1 LRTIIPPAH
10 WLGIF
15 AGHHVQTKLDFAFKL
30 AYGFLEAVIFDGLT
44 RNLKGFSMGNK
55 PNETPALLII
65 DMVKDNFVESR
76 HLPITPFARA
86 VIQPLNILIGV
97 FHSQGWPIVFA
108 TDAFHGDDFIF
119 KGRMRPH
126 SLAGTEGA
134 ELIDA
139 LDRQPDDLW
148 LPKPRFSAFFN
159 TGLEKWLRQ
168 KGVSLCAVG
177 GIATHF
183 CVLTTVLDAICH
195 DFKSV
200 LLEDCS
206 ASSSIQLHQQTLDS
220 YRRNPLHPLLRV
232 AKSTDLASELLE
244 K

>member
-1 LRTIIPPAH
+1 
-10 WLGIF
+10 
-15 AGHHVQTKLDFAFKL
+15 
-30 AYGFLEAVIFDGLT
+30 
-44 RNLKGFSMGNK
+44 MGKK

-65 DMVKDNFVESR
+65 DMVKDSFDES
-76 HLPITPFARA
+76 HPLPITPFARA
-86 VIQPLNILIGV
+86 VIQPLNKLIDL
-97 FHSQGWPIVFA
+97 FRSQKWPIVFS
-108 TDAFHGDDFIF
+108 TDAFHEGDFIF

-134 ELIDA
+134 EVVDA
-139 LDRQPDDLW
+139 LDVQPDDLW

-168 KGVSLCAVG
+168 KEVSLCAVG

-195 DFKSV
+195 DFKAV

-206 ASSSIQLHQQTLDS
+206 ASSSKEVHQQTLDS
-220 YRRNPLHPLLRV
+220 FWKN
-232 AKSTDLASELLE
+232 ASVFSLPVEPV
-244 K
+244 KRKMSGTGKRA

>member
-1 LRTIIPPAH
+1 ME
-10 WLGIF
+10 
-15 AGHHVQTKLDFAFKL
+15 K
-30 AYGFLEAVIFDGLT
+30 
-44 RNLKGFSMGNK
+44 K

-86 VIQPLNILIGV
+86 LIQPLNQLIGV
-97 FHSQGWPIVFA
+97 FRGQGWPIVFA
-108 TDAFHGDDFIF
+108 TDAFHEDDFIF

-126 SLAGTEGA
+126 SLAGTAGA
-134 ELIDA
+134 EVIDD
-139 LDRQPDDLW
+139 LDRHSDDLW
-148 LPKPRFSAFFN
+148 LPKPRFSAFLN
-159 TGLEKWLRQ
+159 TGLEKWLRE

-177 GIATHF
+177 GIATHV

-206 ASSSIQLHQQTLDS
+206 ATFSKQVHQQTLDS
-220 YRRNPLHPLLRV
+220 YRRNPLYPLLRV
-232 AKSTDLASELLE
+232 AKSTDLAGELL
-244 K
+244 KK